1 MAVENQKTPVGG
13 KAVDA
18 RVAARK
24 ATKEAERK
32 ARGGRDL
39 TPSERLAIRNLN
51 GAAAAINA
59 SIKSIKQGQ
68 GLSPGITRLAALF
81 AADCLTEPAVQS

>member
-1 MAVENQKTPVGG
+1 MAVETQKAPSSN
-13 KAVDA
+13 KPVDA

-51 GAAAAINA
+51 GAAAAIDA

-68 GLSPGITRLAALF
+68 GLSPGITRIAALF
-81 AADCLTEPAVQS
+81 AADCLTEPVTQA